1 MAPKKKKP
9 ADVDVDTDETASA
22 DATSVVETISA
33 AVDEAVPETTADV
46 ISSRIKPGYDSRSQL
61 GALLS
66 SDIIAAT
73 MKTYGKK
80 TLIQG
85 SEIKA
90 RKVRRIP
97 TGIFPIDF
105 ALEGGWAQGG
115 VHTLIGHKS
124 SCKTTAL
131 YSTFGEAQKMC
142 AECWMYMDR
151 CICKRPR
158 EPVIAYIDVE
168 GALDAAW
175 ASRFCDLDK
184 VLISVPEYAE
194 QTLSIGEALLR
205 SGKCDIL
212 AIDSIAFL
220 TPAKEIEEAIEKDLM
235 GQQARVLGKGVRK
248 FTAALNSVMTD
259 TGKRPTLFFTNQ
271 IRMKIGV
278 MFGNP
283 ETTPGG
289 LAPGFMSWTEMKMK
303 TGKFKMDELGER
315 PLYADFGFSLDKSKS
330 STAKVGYDFRMML
343 SDSESKSLGDFYYE
357 DFILD
362 HAERLGLVSGGGTS
376 WKILGESFGKKSE
389 IEKRLVADP
398 IFKRMVTDV
407 LLKSVQQGA

>member
-1 MAPKKKKP
+1 MASKKKKSDDEAPAP
-9 ADVDVDTDETASA
+9 ADA
-22 DATSVVETISA
+22 ISA

-46 ISSRIKPGYDSRSQL
+46 ISTRIKSGYDSKSQM

-73 MKTYGKK
+73 LKTYGKK
-80 TLIQG
+80 SLIQG

-97 TGIFPIDF
+97 TGIFPLDY

-124 SCKTTAL
+124 SCKTTVL
-131 YSTFGEAQKMC
+131 YKTIGEAQKMC
-142 AECWMYMDR
+142 AECWQYMDR

-158 EPVIAYIDVE
+158 EAVTSYIDVE
-168 GALDAAW
+168 GALDSAW

-184 VLISVPEYAE
+184 VVISVPEYAE

-205 SGKCDIL
+205 SGKVDIL
-212 AIDSIAFL
+212 MIDSIAFL

-248 FTAALNSVMTD
+248 FTAALNAVMTD
-259 TGKRPTLFFTNQ
+259 TGKRPTVFFTNQ

-278 MFGNP
+278 MFGSP
-283 ETTPGG
+283 ETAPGG

-303 TGKFKMDELGER
+303 TGKFKMDDLGER

-330 STAKVGYDFRMML
+330 STAKVGYDYRMML
-343 SDSESKSLGDFYYE
+343 SDAESKSLGDFYDE

-362 HAERLGLVSGGGTS
+362 HAERSGLVTGGGTS
-376 WKILGESFGKKSE
+376 WKILGETFGKKSE

-398 IFKRMVTDV
+398 IFKRMLTDI